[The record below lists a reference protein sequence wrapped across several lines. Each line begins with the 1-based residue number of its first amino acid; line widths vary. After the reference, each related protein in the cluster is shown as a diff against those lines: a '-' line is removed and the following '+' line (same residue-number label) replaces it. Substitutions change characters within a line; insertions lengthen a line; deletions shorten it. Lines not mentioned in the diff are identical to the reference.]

1 MIDLKIFLRAL
12 FCKKILHARV
22 NLMSNNNKKIPSLR
36 DFHSLYQ
43 LLYSQVYHNGFT
55 I

>member
-1 MIDLKIFLRAL
+1 MIDLKVLLRAL
-12 FCKKILHARV
+12 FCKKNLHARV
-22 NLMSNNNKKIPSLR
+22 NLMSNNNQKIHSLH

-43 LLYSQVYHNGFT
+43 LLHSQVYRNGLT